1 MLLIL
6 GSTCYTSLS
15 NRYDELLK
23 YVAIWPDF
31 LVTFVV
37 VSVINLHNWTSTTAT
52 WTAHF
57 ARLDTSRLQ
66 LSNCVKSSINL
77 ALRICTDKYLQRR
90 GRGGKSTN
98 RRRWTKK
105 WEQYRQIPQRRSN
118 TWHFFVQITFL
129 SQVRHSFFPSCF
141 LIHQVLGL
149 CKEKRGYITIFN
161 LEYDFPFSNY

>member
-118 TWHFFVQITFL
+118 TWHFFVQSTFL

-141 LIHQVLGL
+141 SFISSWSLQRKKGIH
-149 CKEKRGYITIFN
+149 YYF
-161 LEYDFPFSNY
+161 

>member
-23 YVAIWPDF
+23 YVAIWLDF

-118 TWHFFVQITFL
+118 TWHFFVQSTFL
-129 SQVRHSFFPSCF
+129 SQVRHFLLPLLF
-141 LIHQVLGL
+141 LIHQFLVFAKKKGDTLL
-149 CKEKRGYITIFN
+149 FLI
-161 LEYDFPFSNY
+161 